1 MKLAFAYIRRSSYK
15 QQDNNSVEIQK
26 QHIKE
31 FAKRNNL
38 NVPDEFIFIEDVTS
52 AYTKRASQR
61 KMLMYLGDKMI
72 ELNISNVIFHDV
84 SRMDRTGY
92 SFAIDFFRPMREKI
106 PDLEVYTTK
115 SDKPLDLEDPSV
127 QLNFLLF
134 QYESEIKSERAIG
147 TLLTD
152 LENEEKIR
160 PGSKVPYGYQQVNK
174 QLTPNDNADI
184 VSFIFFLSTWG
195 YSLKKIA
202 SLLNNAQIP
211 SPKGRVWGTST
222 IENILKN
229 TAYTG
234 NLTWKV
240 PKRKDS
246 GKTCFILENTHE
258 PLINDYL
265 PQLVTQNK
273 MLQKLYGRLDTPFLF
288 LNKIKCKH
296 CNETLVTQNG
306 STKRKEIVYKYEY
319 YVCKSCDY
327 KVPSKE
333 VHDKYIPLV
342 LKHVKKLASTNDTV
356 YQTLKYID
364 EMTTEVENFILTTEE
379 NLIKLSEKHNLAKK
393 MNDRELEIHI
403 LKLKEEYKFSLI
415 EYINCQKRL
424 IDLYQLVESTQF
436 FSRFDEILDCHLGIN
451 EKRLL
456 ILYFVD
462 SLFMGIDQE
471 SHIHFKS
478 NVFSELTQQFSG

>member
-1 MKLAFAYIRRSSYK
+1 MKDAFANIRFSSYK

-31 FAKRNNL
+31 FAERNRLNL
-38 NVPDEFIFIEDVTS
+38 PDEFIFIEEVTS
-52 AYTKRASQR
+52 AYSKRAPQR
-61 KMLMYLGDKMI
+61 KKLMELGDRMI
-72 ELNISNVIFHDV
+72 ELNVSTLIFHDV

-92 SFAIDFFRPMREKI
+92 SFVIDFFRPMRKKI

-115 SDKPLDLEDPSV
+115 SDKPLDLEDINV
-127 QLNFLLF
+127 KMNFLLF

-147 TLLTD
+147 TLISD
-152 LENEEKIR
+152 LEKEEKTR

-174 QLTPNDNADI
+174 QLIPNDNADI

-211 SPKGRVWGTST
+211 SPNGRVWGSST

-240 PKRKDS
+240 PKRKDN
-246 GKTCFILENTHE
+246 GQTHFFLEDSHT
-258 PLINDYL
+258 PIISDFLL
-265 PQLVTQNK
+265 QLVIQNK
-273 MLQKLYGRLDTPFLF
+273 ELQKKYGRLDTPFLF
-288 LNKIKCKH
+288 LNKIKCLN
-296 CNETLVTQNG
+296 CNETLASQNG
-306 STKRKEIVYKYEY
+306 STKRKGTVYKYEY
-319 YVCKSCDY
+319 YVCKSCAY
-327 KVPSKE
+327 KVPSKQ
-333 VHDKYIPLV
+333 VHAKYIPEI
-342 LKHVKKLASTNDTV
+342 LKHVKQLASNNDSLH
-356 YQTLKYID
+356 QTLKYID
-364 EMTTEVENFILTTEE
+364 EMTNDVE
-379 NLIKLSEKHNLAKK
+379 NLIFTTEDTLLKLNDKHHLAKS

-403 LKLKEEYKFSLI
+403 LKLTQKYKHSLS
-415 EYINCQKRL
+415 EYIDCQKRL
-424 IDLYQLVESTQF
+424 IDLYQLVESSQF
-436 FSRFDEILDCHLGIN
+436 FSRFNEILNCQLGIN

-462 SLFMGIDQE
+462 SLMMGIDRE
-471 SHIHFKS
+471 SYIRFKS
-478 NVFSELTQQFSG
+478 NIFSELSQKFNR